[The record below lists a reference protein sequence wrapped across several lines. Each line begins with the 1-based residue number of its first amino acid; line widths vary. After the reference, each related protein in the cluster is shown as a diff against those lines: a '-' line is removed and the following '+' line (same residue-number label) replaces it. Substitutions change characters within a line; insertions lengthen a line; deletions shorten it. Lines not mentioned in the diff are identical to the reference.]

1 MFILIVLG
9 LIWNTFVALKVTKV
23 KQSKKQQTSKLSLI
37 FFLQWRIGDA
47 NNTNNINWNNNITIW
62 ELILWD
68 QCENCDQWW
77 GTIAVLQHWALHQ
90 HIGHNNMTWQ
100 TTSWKILKLQKFIPI
115 ATLISLWQHKSDR
128 FQIEF
133 SIEVKFESLS
143 GGYKVIQI
151 CWEILSQYTWTF
163 EQFKWNDCKKCN
175 QNDLSMAHR
184 ISVRPK
190 FKPFT

>member
-1 MFILIVLG
+1 MRADLMRPM
-9 LIWNTFVALKVTKV
+9 W
-23 KQSKKQQTSKLSLI
+23 KL
-37 FFLQWRIGDA
+37 WPG
-47 NNTNNINWNNNITIW
+47 
-62 ELILWD
+62 
-68 QCENCDQWW
+68 W

-133 SIEVKFESLS
+133 LIEVKFESLS

-163 EQFKWNDCKKCN
+163 EQFK
-175 QNDLSMAHR
+175 
-184 ISVRPK
+184 
-190 FKPFT
+190 

>member
-1 MFILIVLG
+1 MQITLTISIETITLQYENSSYETNVKTVTSDEELLQYCNTGHFTSTLDTITWPDKQLLG
-9 LIWNTFVALKVTKV
+9 KYWNYKN
-23 KQSKKQQTSKLSLI
+23 LSL
-37 FFLQWRIGDA
+37 
-47 NNTNNINWNNNITIW
+47 
-62 ELILWD
+62 
-68 QCENCDQWW
+68 
-77 GTIAVLQHWALHQ
+77 
-90 HIGHNNMTWQ
+90 
-100 TTSWKILKLQKFIPI
+100 
-115 ATLISLWQHKSDR
+115 SLWQHKSDR

-184 ISVRPK
+184 ISVCPK